1 MSTLRR
7 LFKAASAAAVRGALA
22 SAALGLCCA
31 FIFSA
36 ASGAT
41 APPPKAKLT
50 SDDLQRLAAQAADS
64 TTARGAATE
73 LRRYLASGP
82 DSVFVPFAR
91 VMVVEALLSCR
102 APQAE
107 LEKAMDDAEKA
118 LPDKMDARVSFYAS
132 LARALS
138 ERGIATERALRYA
151 NKAVEIC
158 PTGADNR
165 QLRSMALSSL
175 GEVQLQ
181 TGHAADA
188 AISLAKAVPDSP
200 DSQTVL
206 SLLGQAHEKNG
217 KPELAI
223 EAYVRSAA
231 VFAGRDT
238 SAMKPLR
245 ALWIKTHGSLAG
257 LDAKLT
263 SARAV
268 SLKQVALDAHRI
280 QSPRPAPAWRL
291 PDLNENVHDI
301 QSYKGRV
308 LVMDF
313 WGSWCGPCRQE
324 LPLIEA
330 THQRYSTNAKVA
342 FVGINWE
349 RAEGAE
355 EHRTLARDF
364 VAKNHLTFPMMYDHE
379 HVAVSAYSIQGFPTV
394 FVIDREGIVRYVN
407 IGFDPH
413 VSEIIS
419 AQIESLLE

>member
-1 MSTLRR
+1 MFPMSILRR
-7 LFKAASAAAVRGALA
+7 LTRAACCVALVCACVFASAAGAE
-22 SAALGLCCA
+22 
-31 FIFSA
+31 
-36 ASGAT
+36 T
-41 APPPKAKLT
+41 APVKSKLT
-50 SDDLQRLAAQAADS
+50 PEDLQRLAVQAADS

-73 LRRYLASGP
+73 LRAYLASGP
-82 DSVFVPFAR
+82 DSAYVPFAR
-91 VMVVEALLSCR
+91 VMVVEALLTCR
-102 APQAE
+102 APQSE
-107 LEKAMDDAEKA
+107 LEKAMDEAEKA
-118 LPDKMDARVSFYAS
+118 LPDKLDAKVSFYAS

-138 ERGIATERALRYA
+138 ERGVATERALRYA
-151 NKAVEIC
+151 NKAVAIC
-158 PTGADNR
+158 PSDGDNR

-175 GEVQLQ
+175 GEVQLRA
-181 TGHAADA
+181 GHAADA

-200 DSQTVL
+200 DSQSVL
-206 SLLGQAHEKNG
+206 FLLGQAHEKSG

-223 EAYVRSAA
+223 DAYLRSAA

-238 SAMKPLR
+238 SAMGPLR
-245 ALWIKTHGSLAG
+245 ALWRKTHGSLNG
-257 LDAKLT
+257 LDARLAA
-263 SARAV
+263 ARSV
-268 SLKQVALDAHRI
+268 SLKQVALDSHRL
-280 QSPRPAPAWRL
+280 QTPRPAPAWRL
-291 PDLNENVHDI
+291 PDLNEKIHDM

-342 FVGINWE
+342 FIGINWE

-355 EHRTLARDF
+355 EHRSLARNF
-364 VAKNHLTFPMMYDHE
+364 VEKNHLTFPMMYDHE
-379 HVAVSAYSIQGFPTV
+379 HVAVNAYSIQGFPTV

-413 VSEIIS
+413 VSEIIT